1 MRRRVSAC
9 DNRKGGIAMTDKMY
23 KLSKKKYG
31 RCPYSDET
39 LAVMIQN
46 GDEMGIRWLLS
57 ENEYYLRNIAQKIC
71 TEHELETMGDDLKQA
86 GALALIEAA
95 KNYRVGSNAK
105 LLTYA
110 YTIVKNK
117 MLDRKAELSATVKMP
132 ATRYHQLKVVGFLK
146 STMTDKPSSELLD
159 AIQQRLQVSE
169 TVARNLLLDYKAFF
183 QNKNL
188 GTRVYGIYGGANP
201 AKVFMNRTRW
211 KYIYRALRDELSDRE
226 NLLVNYHLGLEL
238 PDELEEEVKEDPE
251 LQDWMTFEELAIRL
265 NYNDHS
271 AAEKAFKRAMRKVK
285 RALEAENGELALWL
299 NVWEML
305 QNTCNHPAPEV
316 PLGYLPPVP
325 WWDADEIE
333 DTSEYD

>member
-1 MRRRVSAC
+1 
-9 DNRKGGIAMTDKMY
+9 MTDKMY
-23 KLSKKKYG
+23 KLSRKKYG
-31 RCPYSDET
+31 KCPHSDET

-86 GALALIEAA
+86 GALALIDAA
-95 KNYRVGSNAK
+95 KNYRVGSNTK

-132 ATRYHQLKVVGFLK
+132 ASRYHQLKVVGFLK
-146 STMTDKPSSELLD
+146 STMTDKPSSELLE

-169 TVARNLLLDYKAFF
+169 TVARNLILDYKAFF

-188 GTRVYGIYGGANP
+188 GSRVYGIYGGTDP
-201 AKVFMNRTRW
+201 AKLFMNKAMW
-211 KYIYRALRDELSDRE
+211 KYIHEAMRE
-226 NLLVNYHLGLEL
+226 DISRLENRIVKYHLGLEL
-238 PDELEEEVKEDPE
+238 PKAREAEVMEDPE
-251 LQDWMTFEELAIRL
+251 LRDWLTFEELSIYL
-265 NYNDHS
+265 NNNDHS
-271 AAEKAFKRAMRKVK
+271 GAEKKYDQAIRKLK
-285 RALEAENGELALWL
+285 HALLDDGSESAQLLEIWEALKYA
-299 NVWEML
+299 
-305 QNTCNHPAPEV
+305 CNHPAPEA

-325 WWDADEIE
+325 WWDADETE
-333 DTSEYD
+333 DTAEYD